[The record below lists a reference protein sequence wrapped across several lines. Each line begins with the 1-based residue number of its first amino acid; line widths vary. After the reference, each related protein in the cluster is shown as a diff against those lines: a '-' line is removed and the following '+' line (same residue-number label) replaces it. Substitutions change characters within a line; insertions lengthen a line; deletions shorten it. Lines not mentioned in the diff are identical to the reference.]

1 MSPTTPLPPSSP
13 PLPSV
18 LYSSGHIPARDRFG
32 HWRELLSSTH
42 APMELRSDHSDD
54 FRARQRVIRLGEV
67 TVWPA
72 AFPSVVFRRPQKL
85 IRQSDPETYHLTLM
99 LRGGG
104 VAEWR
109 DKTLRAGPG
118 TFHTSDSSRPVEI
131 RSFAERDRI
140 LMIGVEVPKAVLPL
154 PRRLADRSVGLPI
167 PDDRGVGDL
176 LARLL
181 RRLVRNLPEYGL
193 ADGPGLGAV
202 IAHLAATALA
212 QAVENDSALPQ
223 HTRRVTTALRIRAFI
238 EQNLGDPGLSPAEV
252 AAAHHISTSYMHR
265 VFRHEGVTVGTLIR
279 RQRLERARADLG
291 DPRRAGEPIQAIAAR
306 WCLTASE
313 FSRSVR
319 ATQGMTP
326 GEYRRLALRAE
337 SGDRPHPGEGRS
349 PH

>member
-1 MSPTTPLPPSSP
+1 MSRTSSAPAP
-13 PLPSV
+13 PLP
-18 LYSSGHIPARDRFG
+18 LPTAAYSNGHIAARDRFG

-42 APMELRSDHSDD
+42 APLELRSDHSDD
-54 FRARQRVIRLGEV
+54 FLVRQRVIRLGEV

-72 AFPSVVFRRPQKL
+72 AFPPVVFRRPQKL
-85 IRQSDPETYHLTLM
+85 IRQSDPESYHLTLM
-99 LRGGG
+99 LRGVG

-109 DKTLRAGPG
+109 DKSLRAGPG
-118 TFHTSDSSRPVEI
+118 LFHTCDSSRPVEI
-131 RSFAERDRI
+131 RSFAERGRI

-167 PDDRGVGDL
+167 PDDQGVGGL
-176 LARLL
+176 LASLL

-238 EQNLGDPGLSPAEV
+238 QRNLGDPRLSPAEV

-279 RQRLERARADLG
+279 RQRLERAGTDLG

-313 FSRSVR
+313 FSRSFR
-319 ATQGMTP
+319 TAQGMTP

-337 SGDRPHPGEGRS
+337 SGDRPRRHLGAG
-349 PH
+349 H